1 MKVGIIGAGF
11 SGLSSAH
18 KLAKN
23 GAEVTVFE
31 MDEKPGGL
39 AAGFER
45 AVWKWSLEKHYHH
58 WFYSDMSARNLAK
71 EIGQEVVIG
80 PTKTSTFLDG
90 DIFQLDSPLS
100 LLRFG
105 RISFW
110 QRMRT
115 GIVLAYLKLT
125 PFWKPLEGVTAKE
138 FLEKYMGEESWRV
151 LWQPLF
157 QKKFSA
163 YADSIPAS
171 WFWARI
177 KKRSIKLC
185 YPAGGFLSF
194 AKKLEKEIKKLNG
207 KFLYGTKVESVEKDG
222 EKLFVKT
229 EKEKYNFDS
238 VICTLPSFLF
248 LKVVKGLPES
258 YIQNLSSLKG
268 LGAVNLVLSLRRKFL
283 SDGTYWL
290 SIGELKFPFL
300 AVVEHTNFMMSSNY
314 GGENIVYI
322 GKYLSNNHEY
332 FQKDANSL
340 LAEYMPYLK
349 KINPSFSKDWIIG
362 SWVFKTPFAQPIVPL
377 NYSKIMPSME
387 TPIANLFLANIE
399 QVYPWDRGTN
409 YAIELGE
416 KAAEMVLKSG

>member
-11 SGLSSAH
+11 SGLSSAY

-39 AAGFER
+39 AVGFEKTG
-45 AVWKWSLEKHYHH
+45 WKWSLEKHYHH
-58 WFYSDMSARNLAK
+58 WFYSDMAARNLAK
-71 EIGQEVVIG
+71 EIGQEVVIE

-110 QRMRT
+110 ERMRT
-115 GIVLAYLKLT
+115 GIVLAYFKLT
-125 PFWKPLEGVTAKE
+125 PFWKPLERITTKE

-151 LWQPLF
+151 LWEPLF

-248 LKVVKGLPES
+248 LKVVKGLSES

-290 SIGELKFPFL
+290 SIGEMKFPFL
-300 AVVEHTNFMMSSNY
+300 AIVEHTNFMKSSNY

-362 SWVFKTPFAQPIVPL
+362 SWVFKTPFAQPIVSL